1 MLNRF
6 LYSASFY
13 YDIANPNDTA
23 YFETQLTGQ
32 ITFMDPETGLTLA
45 QYLSDN
51 DILLHP
57 YLWNEEAWVFC
68 IDDLPETKL
77 RFQVPSISNQIFE
90 INYIGK
96 KNIMCALVASYEIPY
111 PITKTFSRIDLG
123 W

>member
-1 MLNRF
+1 
-6 LYSASFY
+6 
-13 YDIANPNDTA
+13 
-23 YFETQLTGQ
+23 
-32 ITFMDPETGLTLA
+32 MDPETGLTLA